1 LKKKANF
8 DEDALKTLEILRKEA
23 YEAINKA
30 NNYER
35 QLKHV
40 ENFTNS
46 YSQKSMS
53 KCDVNNTTAFKS
65 MMNMLEDLYE
75 NEDVLNS
82 TKVYH
87 NFKDSNLHF
96 CLMFASPLV
105 IFRESLGSLKLQTI
119 PWEIEYN
126 EDLIRIKR
134 TLKNVGCDVKFLS
147 TKASTS
153 TFVDVMKRNPMILHF
168 CGHGIDN
175 TRGPKAVRSIEE
187 NIDNYYLLF
196 EDHLGRG
203 ELITSDL
210 LTSMISSAYKVH
222 AFNSGKEQLG
232 ICFCGQL
239 PLRSNCAGILNCRS
253 KPCALRLQR

>member
-1 LKKKANF
+1 MLAELIEDLKKRAIF
-8 DEDALKTLEILRKEA
+8 DTEALKKLDMIKDEA
-23 YEAINKA
+23 CEAVQKA
-30 NNYER
+30 KNYER

-53 KCDVNNTTAFKS
+53 KCDMNNTTAFKS
-65 MMNMLEDLYE
+65 MMNMLEELYE
-75 NEDVLNS
+75 TEDVLNT

-87 NFKDSNLHF
+87 NFKESNLHF

-105 IFRESLGSLKLQTI
+105 IFTEVLGNLKLQTI
-119 PWEIEYN
+119 PWEIDYS
-126 EDLIRIKR
+126 EDLSRIKK
-134 TLKNVGCDVKFLS
+134 TLKSVGCDIKFLS

-153 TFVDVMKRNPMILHF
+153 TFVDVMKKNPMILHF

-175 TRGPKAVRSIEE
+175 TRGARAARSVEE

-203 ELITSDL
+203 ELITCDL
-210 LTSMISSAYKVH
+210 LTSMISSAYFVR
-222 AFNSGKEQLG
+222 FD
-232 ICFCGQL
+232 
-239 PLRSNCAGILNCRS
+239 
-253 KPCALRLQR
+253 

>member
-1 LKKKANF
+1 MILADLIEDLKKRAVF
-8 DEDALKTLEILRKEA
+8 DADALLKLDMIKDQA
-23 YEAINKA
+23 YEAVKKA
-30 NNYER
+30 SNYER

-53 KCDVNNTTAFKS
+53 KYDHNNTTAFKS

-75 NEDVLNS
+75 NEDVLNT

-87 NFKDSNLHF
+87 NFKESNLHF

-105 IFRESLGSLKLQTI
+105 IFTEVLGNLKLQTI
-119 PWEIEYN
+119 PWEINYT
-126 EDLIRIKR
+126 EDLTRIKK
-134 TLKNVGCDVKFLS
+134 TLKNVECDIKFLS

-153 TFVDVMKRNPMILHF
+153 TFVDVMKKNPMILHF

-175 TRGPKAVRSIEE
+175 TKGPKAMRSIEE

-203 ELITSDL
+203 ELITCDL
-210 LTSMISSAYKVH
+210 LTSMISSAYKVSYR
-222 AFNSGKEQLG
+222 FNIRPKLVSSSYLW
-232 ICFCGQL
+232 
-239 PLRSNCAGILNCRS
+239 PAATPRSVRKFS
-253 KPCALRLQR
+253 